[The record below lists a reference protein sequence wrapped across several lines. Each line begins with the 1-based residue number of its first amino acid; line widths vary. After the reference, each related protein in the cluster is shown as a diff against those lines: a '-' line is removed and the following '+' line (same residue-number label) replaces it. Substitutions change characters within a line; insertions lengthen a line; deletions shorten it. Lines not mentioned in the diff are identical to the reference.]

1 MSEDFNQHVQS
12 YREQMRRS
20 QSFAGADHDFYLRAK
35 AVTLVQMARRHFG
48 DPAERSVLD
57 VGCGIGLMESHLVGK
72 FRELIGIDVAAQAVE
87 YARRAR
93 PGVEFCAYDGRT
105 LPFPDDRFDIAFAA
119 CVLHHVPRT
128 QWPEF
133 LGEMT
138 RVVKPRGLVF
148 IFEHNPYNPLTQMA
162 VARCELDRDAVLLR
176 PGCSMNLL
184 RTAGLRNLQRQFIL
198 FFPWAGKF
206 WSAME
211 SRLHWLPLG
220 AQYCAVGTK
229 GLAATLADGREAAEA
244 RHGTIGLQSLPSS
257 VILDQETAGD
267 GASRISK
274 AA

>member
-1 MSEDFNQHVQS
+1 MSEDFNQHIQS

-35 AVTLVQMARRHFG
+35 AVALLQLARRHFG
-48 DPAERSVLD
+48 DPLERAVLD
-57 VGCGIGLMESHLVGK
+57 VGCGIGLMESHLAGK

-87 YARRAR
+87 YARRAM
-93 PGVEFCAYDGRT
+93 PGVEFHAHDAHA

-119 CVLHHVPRT
+119 CVLHHVPPA

-138 RVVKPRGLVF
+138 RVVKPGGLVV
-148 IFEHNPYNPLTQMA
+148 IFEHNPRNPLTRLA
-162 VARCELDRDAVLLR
+162 VARCKLDRDAVLLR
-176 PGCSMNLL
+176 AGRTMDLL
-184 RTAGLRNLQRQFIL
+184 RTAGLGSLQRQFIL

-211 SRLHWLPLG
+211 SRLHWLPFG
-220 AQYCAVGTK
+220 AQYCAFGTK
-229 GLAATLADGREAAEA
+229 GLPATLADGGNRPEPRRRISGA
-244 RHGTIGLQSLPSS
+244 QSPPSS
-257 VILDQETAGD
+257 VIADQETAGA
-267 GASRISK
+267 GTVPR